1 MASLWEGEIWTQT
14 DMLRG
19 KTMGRDSGKT
29 PWEDGG
35 LKWCIYN
42 TKNTKDAS
50 KPKARGREGFPYS
63 FQREH
68 GAADTQIS
76 EF

>member
-1 MASLWEGEIWTQT
+1 MWRPYGKEKFGQRQTCSEGRRWEGTRRT
-14 DMLRG
+14 
-19 KTMGRDSGKT
+19 S
-29 PWEDGG
+29 WEDGG
-35 LKWCIYN
+35 LKWCIYS

-50 KPKARGREGFPYS
+50 KPKVRGREGFPYS

-76 EF
+76 KF